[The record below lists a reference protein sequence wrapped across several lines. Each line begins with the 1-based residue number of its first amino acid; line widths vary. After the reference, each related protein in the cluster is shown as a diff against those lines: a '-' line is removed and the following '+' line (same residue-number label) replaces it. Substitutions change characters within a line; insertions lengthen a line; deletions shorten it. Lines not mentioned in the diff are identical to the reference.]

1 MSSAL
6 RPSRP
11 VKYRAVT
18 RQNVKRTREWTLIPR
33 DLRKAIEI
41 VSLVLPFRTNE
52 YVMRDLIDWSNLPDD
67 PMFQLTFP
75 QRGMLEPES
84 YDSIARLVRAGAPKD
99 EIGAAVNGI
108 RLGLNPHPAGQM
120 THNVP
125 TLDGRPL
132 NGVQHKYDQT
142 VLFFASRGQTCHA
155 YCTFCFRWP
164 QFVGMD
170 DMLFASKEVGPLVE
184 YLRRNPQITD
194 VIFTG
199 GDPMIM
205 RTQVFREYVEPLL
218 TSGLDSL
225 RTIRIGT
232 KAIGYWPQRFVSD
245 ADADDLLRTFERI
258 IRARKNVA
266 IMGHFSHPVELS
278 TPVAREAIRRI
289 RSTGANVYMQSPVIR
304 HVNDS
309 SETWAKLWRRGV
321 KLGCIPYY
329 MFVERNTGARN
340 YFEVPLARVW
350 KIFQGAYQQ
359 VSGVGRTVRGPSMSA
374 FPGKVHILGITEI
387 DRRPAF
393 MLEYLQCRDGRLA
406 RTPFFA
412 KFDPEVTWFDGLEPL
427 RESDRPFFLDRDS
440 ETNPNVDSLAS

>member
-1 MSSAL
+1 MSNAF

-67 PMFQLTFP
+67 PIFQLTFP

-84 YDSIARLVRAGAPKD
+84 YDRIAGLMRGGAPKD
-99 EIGAAVNGI
+99 EMDAAVSGI

-132 NGVQHKYDQT
+132 KGVQHKYDQT
-142 VLFFASRGQTCHA
+142 VLFFPSRGQTCHA

-170 DMLFASKEVGPLVE
+170 DMTFAGKEIGPLVE
-184 YLRRNPQITD
+184 YLKRNPQISD

-309 SETWAKLWRRGV
+309 SDTWAKLWRRGV

-412 KFDPEVTWFDGLEPL
+412 KFDPEITWFNDLEPL
-427 RESDRPFFLDRDS
+427 RESDRPFFLEPDS